1 VDIQSALRQSEE
13 SFRSIADN
21 ASEGIFVTLGFDGPY
36 VFANRR
42 ASELSGYSV
51 SELLA
56 MGPAQLVPAKEYA
69 RIKRRLEGRLKGN
82 PVPETYQAG
91 LRRQD
96 GRIVPIEVSG
106 SRILWNGHPAVL
118 ITLRDISIFK
128 RMETEWRNINQE
140 LECRVQ
146 ERTRELME
154 AAGQLENKQKELSA
168 HKVHIERVNK
178 ELVQTNTALS
188 VLARN
193 IDKKRDD
200 LERKIARIVSSQ
212 IMPAI
217 DELREDRLSEKSLA
231 KLDVLAA
238 YVDDLASGATNSHDV
253 IVSLSP
259 MELRVAVMIK
269 GGFGSEDIARL
280 LHLSPHTVK
289 THRRSIR
296 KKLGIRN
303 SKINLS
309 SYLKF
314 KLGKK
319 GANLGKS

>member
-1 VDIQSALRQSEE
+1 
-13 SFRSIADN
+13 
-21 ASEGIFVTLGFDGPY
+21 
-36 VFANRR
+36 
-42 ASELSGYSV
+42 
-51 SELLA
+51 
-56 MGPAQLVPAKEYA
+56 M
-69 RIKRRLEGRLKGN
+69 
-82 PVPETYQAG
+82 
-91 LRRQD
+91 
-96 GRIVPIEVSG
+96 
-106 SRILWNGHPAVL
+106 
-118 ITLRDISIFK
+118 
-128 RMETEWRNINQE
+128 
-140 LECRVQ
+140 
-146 ERTRELME
+146 
-154 AAGQLENKQKELSA
+154 
-168 HKVHIERVNK
+168 
-178 ELVQTNTALS
+178 
-188 VLARN
+188 LARN

-212 IMPAI
+212 IMPVI

-253 IVSLSP
+253 IVSLSS

-314 KLGKK
+314 KLGK
-319 GANLGKS
+319 